1 MYIIILL
8 RYISYAYNISSAC
21 ESNWMELP
29 INLFI
34 IIMYQMIV
42 FINYNNFFNFV
53 SLHLVGTMDKE
64 FVYYFKIAD

>member
-1 MYIIILL
+1 MFSISQISCDHSQIVLISLRIMYIIILL

-42 FINYNNFFNFV
+42 FSNYNNFF
-53 SLHLVGTMDKE
+53 
-64 FVYYFKIAD
+64 